1 MIADAIKTNPAA
13 AVVHVIGHT
22 DDSGN
27 IEHNKELALARAR
40 EVTSYLGGRGI
51 SMDQIKVS
59 SYGAERPIATNA
71 TPQGRQLNR
80 RVDIFIGSK

>member
-59 SYGAERPIATNA
+59 SYGAERPIAYKRYSSRKTVK
-71 TPQGRQLNR
+71 QKSRYLYR
-80 RVDIFIGSK
+80 F